1 MFSPCLEVNTLP
13 EFVMIAGN
21 SELLEFTVFNSKNEP
36 VDLTGSTIK
45 WTLAPYGQLDN
56 NVCEIAGIMREPEN
70 PGEIPNVFTVDLQT
84 QFTIDLE
91 HGKYI
96 QQPVIIDLTGE
107 QNRLGQGIITILN
120 EIPLM

>member
-1 MFSPCLEVNTLP
+1 MFSPCLAVNTLY
-13 EFVMIAGN
+13 EFVMIAGD
-21 SELLEFTVFNSKNEP
+21 SELLEFSVFNSKGEP

-107 QNRLGQGIITILN
+107 QNRLGQGVITILN
-120 EIPLM
+120 DIPLM

>member
-21 SELLEFTVFNSKNEP
+21 SELLEFTVFNSKGEP

-56 NVCEIAGIMREPEN
+56 IMREPEN